1 MSASPSVAAFERS
14 AAASDERFMRFALAL
29 GERHLGLTWP
39 NPSVGAVVVDH
50 RGGDPLIV
58 GQGITQAGGR
68 PHAERLALES
78 AGEAARGA
86 TLYVTLEPCSSRS
99 LSDDGP
105 SCTDL
110 ILAAGIRRLVIG
122 APDPSRFAHGEG
134 FPRLAAAG
142 VEVVSN
148 VLAPEACRAHRGHV
162 LRVTE
167 GRPAVTL
174 KFARTADGYAARRNG
189 PRLMISGEAS
199 NARTHLMRAH
209 HEVIMVGVGT
219 VLGDDP
225 QLTVRL
231 PGLEH
236 RSPIRVVLDSGLRT
250 PPSAKIV
257 TGAREVPT
265 WIVAAEDAPVEPER
279 RLVEAG
285 VEVMRVAS
293 ERGRVNVMEALRL
306 LGTRGITR
314 VFSEGGP
321 AIGEALIEA
330 DLVDTFALATSRAE
344 LGEEGVPALGPRLSE
359 ALVDDFHHI
368 ASEDLGADQLDIFER
383 PR

>member
-1 MSASPSVAAFERS
+1 MNSSVGVRALARS
-14 AAASDERFMRFALAL
+14 AAAPDERFMRFALAL
-29 GERHLGLTWP
+29 GDRHLGLTWP
-39 NPSVGAVVVDH
+39 NPSVGAVVVDD
-50 RGGDPLIV
+50 RGGEPRIL

-68 PHAERLALES
+68 PHAERLALRS

-99 LSDDGP
+99 RSDDGP

-110 ILAAGIRRLVIG
+110 IVASGIRRLVIG

-134 FPRLAAAG
+134 VPRLAAAG
-142 VEVVSN
+142 VEVVSD
-148 VLAPEACRAHRGHV
+148 VLAGEACRAHRGHV

-174 KFARTADGYAARRNG
+174 KFARTADGYAARRSG

-209 HEVIMVGVGT
+209 HDVIMVGVGT

-231 PGLEH
+231 PGLDH
-236 RSPIRVVLDSGLRT
+236 RSPVRIVLDSGLRT
-250 PPSAKIV
+250 PPSARIV
-257 TGAREVPT
+257 ASAREVPT

-293 ERGRVNVMEALRL
+293 HRGRVDVTEALRL

-330 DLVDTFALATSRAE
+330 DLVDIFALATSRVE
-344 LGEEGVPALGPRLSE
+344 LGEEGVPAIGPRLAE
-359 ALVDDFHHI
+359 ALVDRFHHI